1 MPPSSRHSF
10 IAKEGWLLLFVLA
23 GLVLLAF
30 NFISTTI
37 AFILA
42 TIFCIFLFLLRDP
55 HRTIPSLPL
64 AIVSPV
70 EGQVI
75 EIVETDDPWTSKQG
89 LNRQAIRVKLKMS
102 SLNVYSFRSPV
113 EGKVMEQW
121 SERCEEENGQRKFA
135 FWIRTDEGDDVVTV
149 FRLGPYAAICFRIY
163 IQSGERLGQG
173 QRCGF
178 LYFGGTVDVF
188 IPECSKLEI
197 EIGQS
202 ITSGEDILAHLI
214 HESPASMINDN
225 NPHGKHVVAGDAA

>member
-1 MPPSSRHSF
+1 MPSNRYPF

-23 GLVLLAF
+23 GLALLAF
-30 NFISTTI
+30 NFISSTI
-37 AFILA
+37 ALIL
-42 TIFCIFLFLLRDP
+42 TTVFCFFLFLLRDP
-55 HRTIPSLPL
+55 QRTIPSIPL

-70 EGQVI
+70 EGKVL
-75 EIVETDDPWTSKQG
+75 EIDETDDPWTSKQG
-89 LNRQAIRVKLKMS
+89 VNRRARRIRLKMS
-102 SLNVYSFRSPV
+102 VFDVYSFRSPV

-121 SERCEEENGQRKFA
+121 SEKCAAENGQRKFA

-149 FRLGPYAAICFRIY
+149 FRLSPYAAICFRIY

-202 ITSGEDILAHLI
+202 IISGEDILAHLI

-225 NPHGKHVVAGDAA
+225 NPHGKDVVAGDAV